1 MFTKLIR
8 LGRDAELRS
17 TQNGKQLLSFA
28 GAYDIGFGDN
38 KKTQWID
45 CTLWGDRAAKVQQ
58 YMVKGAQV
66 VITGDDLELEI
77 YQKNDGTQGAKI
89 KCRIV
94 SFDFAGSRSEGAPQ
108 QQAQQQHPQ
117 APQNN
122 QANGGYNNQQ
132 NQQYAPQ
139 QAQQPINN
147 MDNMAQ
153 PMASDFDDDS
163 IPF

>member
-1 MFTKLIR
+1 MFIKLIR

-17 TQNGKQLLSFA
+17 TQNGKQVLSFA
-28 GAYDIGFGDN
+28 GAYDVGFGDN

-45 CTLWGDRAAKVQQ
+45 CALWGERGAKVQQ

-94 SFDFAGSRSEGAPQ
+94 SFDFAGSRNDNSSPNIAPQQAPQAAQHQPAPTYQQAPHQQAPQQNHQPQ
-108 QQAQQQHPQ
+108 QQAQPD
-117 APQNN
+117 ASF
-122 QANGGYNNQQ
+122 
-132 NQQYAPQ
+132 
-139 QAQQPINN
+139 
-147 MDNMAQ
+147 DN
-153 PMASDFDDDS
+153 FDDES